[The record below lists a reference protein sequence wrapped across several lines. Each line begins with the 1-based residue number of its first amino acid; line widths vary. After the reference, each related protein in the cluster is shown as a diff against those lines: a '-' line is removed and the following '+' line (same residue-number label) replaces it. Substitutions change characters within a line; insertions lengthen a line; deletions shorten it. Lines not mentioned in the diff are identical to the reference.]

1 MKKSLIYLL
10 SEFGFTKALSF
21 VDSTVAKINRG
32 VAAIS
37 LYQILTASLLGLAV
51 LNLTGLI
58 IFSAVYWETGG
69 SLQWPWISLFSV
81 TGTLS
86 FLGLIGAYTMHQA
99 ITKKESYAVDSSA
112 HEMTSQLEV
121 MLIKWLEE
129 SVAKDERVSHEQKLQ
144 EKIERLE
151 KSIELMSEAIAEMED
166 EDQDSAQILR
176 HPLR

>member
-1 MKKSLIYLL
+1 MKKGLIYLI

-37 LYQILTASLLGLAV
+37 LYQILTASLLGMAV
-51 LNLTGLI
+51 LNLTGLVA
-58 IFSAVYWETGG
+58 FSAIYWETGG
-69 SLQWPWISLFSV
+69 TLQWPWISLFSV

-86 FLGLIGAYTMHQA
+86 VVGLIGAYAMHQA
-99 ITKKESYAVDSSA
+99 ITNQESYRLDSSA
-112 HEMTSQLEV
+112 HEMTTQLEV

-129 SVAKDERVSHEQKLQ
+129 SVAKEERVNNEQQLQ

-151 KSIELMSEAIAEMED
+151 KSIELMSEAIAEMDDKED
-166 EDQDSAQILR
+166 DSAQILR
-176 HPLR
+176 HPHR